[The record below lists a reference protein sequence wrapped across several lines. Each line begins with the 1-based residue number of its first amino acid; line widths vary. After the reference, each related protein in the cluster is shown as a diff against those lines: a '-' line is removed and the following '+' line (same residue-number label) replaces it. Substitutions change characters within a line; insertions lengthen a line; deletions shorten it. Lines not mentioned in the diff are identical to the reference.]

1 MIKIENLTKK
11 INNKFIFNN
20 LNLEIPLNK
29 ITFVIGKSGIGKSTL
44 INLIAGFTK
53 KDKGKISFF
62 DRDGSELEKPLVDV
76 VFQDFNLIESLS
88 IKNNILIANHILNR
102 ESDDLEIQQAA
113 NSIGIETNKLD
124 QIAKNLSGGE
134 KQRAAFL
141 RSLSRKSDFILL
153 DEPTGNLDH
162 ENSIALLDLLV
173 KASENKTIL
182 IVSHDL
188 ELANQYADQII
199 NLEDLS
205 VNVIENNKQINVE
218 SKNKHSNLIS
228 TLTYKKPSFLQKF
241 KVALLL
247 VLADLKSKITSFILV
262 LVTFFALI
270 FSMVIFMNLHVSAKN
285 IVIDEVAQS
294 NFDTIRVS
302 EKGIVSL
309 APGEIDKLKKDN
321 PKIKHTS
328 LLYSPLFY
336 YTFIYNGKE
345 VSFKNSSIWPIDESD
360 FFKNRYSSSFSK
372 DKNFNS
378 RFITNP
384 NEVILSQKLIEELE
398 IDNPIGK
405 TIKIAHPGRFN
416 FEQNHDNLDRFS
428 ESATIVGILDESLDD
443 RSNFSLVH
451 TDKLKSVYQKSIQN
465 EKESK
470 FDEFEILLDNY
481 FSSHLLEYASSR
493 PSTLADDEINF
504 TPNKIHKS
512 FYENSNQV
520 NSINLKKG
528 TLPKNFNEIAV
539 SSNITDKIGKLLQ
552 ITNKKNT
559 IIFKVVGV
567 FDPEKNDENIAIF
580 NNSIEKYYN
589 ELLPTSAVVYFDHD
603 NLYNNINEF
612 INKYSKP
619 GVSRYY
625 ATSGGI
631 DQVLNQLINSQHTLL
646 LIIFASIIIFGIIL
660 LIFVSLYATN
670 LSNFKKKSIGIL
682 KSLGGKTSQIFL
694 YHWLNLVILSAF
706 VFVFGIIFSI
716 SFVPLIYGAISNQ
729 NSVFP
734 DYQQIAVIFIII
746 WLASFFILSIIY
758 SLISYVTYKKDIVT
772 LLK

>member
-53 KDKGKISFF
+53 KDSGKISFF
-62 DRDGSELEKPLVDV
+62 DETGSEIKKPLVDV

-124 QIAKNLSGGE
+124 QVAKNLSGGE

-205 VNVIENNKQINVE
+205 VNVIKNNKQINVE

-228 TLTYKKPSFLQKF
+228 NQVYKKPSFLQKF

-247 VLADLKSKITSFILV
+247 VLADFKSKITSFILV
-262 LVTFFALI
+262 LVAFLALI
-270 FSMVIFMNLHVSAKN
+270 FSMVVFMNLHVSAKN
-285 IVIDEVAQS
+285 IVTDTVAQS
-294 NFDTIRVS
+294 NFDAIRIS
-302 EKGIVSL
+302 EKEAISL
-309 APGEIDKLKKDN
+309 PLEEIEQLKKDN

-328 LLYSPLFY
+328 LLYSKLEN
-336 YTFIYNGKE
+336 YTFIYDGKVAIE
-345 VSFKNSSIWPIDESD
+345 NRSIWPIDESD
-360 FFKNRYSSSFSK
+360 FFKNRFSSFSK
-372 DKNFNS
+372 DKNFNN
-378 RFITNP
+378 RFITNS
-384 NEVILSQKLIEELE
+384 NEVILSQKLIEELK

-405 TIKIAHPGRFN
+405 TIKIINVNQPILN
-416 FEQNHDNLDRFS
+416 QKFEDLDRLFS
-428 ESATIVGILDESLDD
+428 KSATIVGILDKSFDD
-443 RSNFSLVH
+443 GTNFSLVH
-451 TDKLKSVYQKSIQN
+451 TDKLKSAYQKSEPN

-470 FDEFEILLDNY
+470 FDEFRFLHDDY
-481 FSSHLLEYASSR
+481 FSLDFEKYVFGGHSNLI
-493 PSTLADDEINF
+493 DEAF
-504 TPNKIHKS
+504 EKPNKIHKS
-512 FYENSNQV
+512 FYENSDQANL
-520 NSINLKKG
+520 INLKKG

-539 SSNITDKIGKLLQ
+539 SSNITDKTGKLLK
-552 ITNKKNT
+552 ISNNKNT
-559 IIFKVVGV
+559 LIFKVVGV
-567 FDPEKNDENIAIF
+567 FDPEKDDENIAIF
-580 NNSIEKYYN
+580 NNNIEKYSN
-589 ELLPTSAVVYFDHD
+589 ELLPLAAVIYFDHD
-603 NLYNNINEF
+603 NLYNNINDF
-612 INKYSKP
+612 LNKYSKL

-625 ATSGGI
+625 LTSDGPDKI
-631 DQVLNQLINSQHTLL
+631 LNRIISSQYVLL
-646 LIIFASIIIFGIIL
+646 LIIFASIIIFGISL

-670 LSNFKKKSIGIL
+670 LSKFKKKSIGIL

-729 NSVFP
+729 NSIFP
-734 DYQQIAVIFIII
+734 DYQQISVIFTII
-746 WLASFFILSIIY
+746 WFASFFILSIIY
-758 SLISYVTYKKDIVT
+758 SLISYITYKKDIVT

>member
-1 MIKIENLTKK
+1 MIKVKNLTKK
-11 INNKFIFNN
+11 IDNKFIFNN

-53 KDKGKISFF
+53 KDSGKISFF
-62 DRDGSELEKPLVDV
+62 DKNGSELERPLVDV

-102 ESDDLEIQQAA
+102 ESNDLEIQQAA
-113 NSIGIETNKLD
+113 NSIGVETNKLD
-124 QIAKNLSGGE
+124 QLAKNLSGGE

-173 KASENKTIL
+173 KASESKTIL

-199 NLEDLS
+199 NLENLS

-218 SKNKHSNLIS
+218 SKNKHSNPIS
-228 TLTYKKPSFLQKF
+228 NQVYKKPGFLQKF

-247 VLADLKSKITSFILV
+247 VLADFKSKITSFILV

-270 FSMVIFMNLHVSAKN
+270 FSMVVFMNLHFSAKN
-285 IVIDEVAQS
+285 IVTDTLAQS
-294 NFDTIRVS
+294 NFDVIRIN
-302 EKGIVSL
+302 EKEIISL
-309 APGEIDKLKKDN
+309 APEEIDQLKKDN

-328 LLYSPLFY
+328 LLYNNLEK
-336 YTFIYNGKE
+336 YTFIYDGKVAFE
-345 VSFKNSSIWPIDESD
+345 NRSIWPIDESD
-360 FFKNRYSSSFSK
+360 FFKNRFSSFSK
-372 DKNFNS
+372 DKNFNN

-384 NEVILSQKLIEELE
+384 NEVILSQKLIEELK

-405 TIKIAHPGRFN
+405 TIKIINVNQSILEQN
-416 FEQNHDNLDRFS
+416 FEDLERFS
-428 ESATIVGILDESLDD
+428 ESATIVGILDKSFDD
-443 RSNFSLVH
+443 GNNFSLVH
-451 TDKLKSVYQKSIQN
+451 TDKLKSVYQKSKPN

-470 FDEFEILLDNY
+470 FDEFGLLPDDY
-481 FSSHLLEYASSR
+481 FSLDFEKYVFDGK
-493 PSTLADDEINF
+493 STLLTDE
-504 TPNKIHKS
+504 TLVKPNKIHKS

-520 NSINLKKG
+520 NLINLKKG

-539 SSNITDKIGKLLQ
+539 SSNITDKTGKLLK
-552 ITNKKNT
+552 INNNKNT
-559 IIFKVVGV
+559 LIFKVVGV
-567 FDPEKNDENIAIF
+567 FDPEKGDENIAIF
-580 NNSIEKYYN
+580 NNSIEKYSS
-589 ELLPTSAVVYFDHD
+589 ELLPIAAVVYFDHN

-612 INKYSKP
+612 LNKYSKL
-619 GVSRYY
+619 GVNRYY
-625 ATSGGI
+625 STSGGP
-631 DQVLNQLINSQHTLL
+631 DQILNRIISSQYVLL
-646 LIIFASIIIFGIIL
+646 LIIFVSIIIFGISL

-670 LSNFKKKSIGIL
+670 LSKFKKKSIGIL

-706 VFVFGIIFSI
+706 VFVFGIILSI

-734 DYQQIAVIFIII
+734 DYLQISVIFIII
-746 WLASFFILSIIY
+746 WFASFFILSIIY
-758 SLISYVTYKKDIVT
+758 SLISYITYKKDIVT

>member
-11 INNKFIFNN
+11 IDNKFIFDN

-53 KDKGKISFF
+53 KDSGKISFF
-62 DRDGSELEKPLVDV
+62 DENGSELEKPLVDV

-124 QIAKNLSGGE
+124 QVAKNLSGGE

-173 KASENKTIL
+173 KASESKTIL

-188 ELANQYADQII
+188 ELAKQYADQII
-199 NLEDLS
+199 NLENLS

-228 TLTYKKPSFLQKF
+228 NQVYKKPSFLQKF

-247 VLADLKSKITSFILV
+247 VLADFKSKITSFILV

-270 FSMVIFMNLHVSAKN
+270 FSMVIFMNLHFSAKN
-285 IVIDEVAQS
+285 IVTDTVAQS
-294 NFDTIRVS
+294 NFDAIRIG
-302 EKGIVSL
+302 EKDIISL
-309 APGEIDKLKKDN
+309 APEEIDQLKKDN

-328 LLYSPLFY
+328 LLYSSLEDF
-336 YTFIYNGKE
+336 TFIYNDN
-345 VSFKNSSIWPIDESD
+345 VSLENRSIWPTDESD
-360 FFKNRYSSSFSK
+360 FFKNRFSSFSK
-372 DKNFNS
+372 DKDFNN

-384 NEVILSQKLIEELE
+384 NEVILSQKLIEELK

-405 TIKIAHPGRFN
+405 TIKIINVNPLILRQK
-416 FEQNHDNLDRFS
+416 FEDLDRFS
-428 ESATIVGILDESLDD
+428 ESATIVGILDKPFDD
-443 RSNFSLVH
+443 GANFSLVH
-451 TDKLKSVYQKSIQN
+451 TDKLKSVYQKSKPN

-470 FDEFEILLDNY
+470 FDEFEFLPDDY
-481 FSSHLLEYASSR
+481 FSLNFQKYVFSR
-493 PSTLADDEINF
+493 RSTVETDE
-504 TPNKIHKS
+504 TLVKPNKIHKS
-512 FYENSNQV
+512 FYENSSQAS
-520 NSINLKKG
+520 SINLKKG

-539 SSNITDKIGKLLQ
+539 SSNITDKTGKLLK
-552 ITNKKNT
+552 INNNKNT
-559 IIFKVVGV
+559 LIFKVVGV
-567 FDPEKNDENIAIF
+567 FDPEKDDENIAIF
-580 NNSIEKYYN
+580 SNNIEKYSS
-589 ELLPTSAVVYFDHD
+589 ELLPISAMIYFDHD
-603 NLYNNINEF
+603 NLYNNINDF
-612 INKYSKP
+612 LNKYSKP

-625 ATSGGI
+625 STNGGPDEI
-631 DQVLNQLINSQHTLL
+631 LNQIISSQYVLL
-646 LIIFASIIIFGIIL
+646 LIIFVSIIIFGISL

-670 LSNFKKKSIGIL
+670 LSKFKKKSIGIL

-706 VFVFGIIFSI
+706 VFVFGIILSI
-716 SFVPLIYGAISNQ
+716 SFVPLIYGAISHQ

-734 DYQQIAVIFIII
+734 DYQQISIIFIII
-746 WLASFFILSIIY
+746 WFASFFILSIIY
-758 SLISYVTYKKDIVT
+758 SLISYITYKKDIVT

>member
-44 INLIAGFTK
+44 INLIAGFIK

-62 DRDGSELEKPLVDV
+62 DKDGSEIKKPLVDV

-113 NSIGIETNKLD
+113 NSIGIESNKLD
-124 QIAKNLSGGE
+124 QVAKNLSGGE

-199 NLEDLS
+199 NLENLS
-205 VNVIENNKQINVE
+205 VNVIENSKQINVE

-228 TLTYKKPSFLQKF
+228 NQVYKKPGFLQKF

-247 VLADLKSKITSFILV
+247 VLADFKSKITSFILV

-285 IVIDEVAQS
+285 IVIDTVAQS
-294 NFDTIRVS
+294 NFDAIRIR
-302 EKGIVSL
+302 EKNIISL
-309 APGEIDKLKKDN
+309 APEEIDQLKKDN
-321 PKIKHTS
+321 PKIKHTT
-328 LLYSPLFY
+328 LLYSSLKD
-336 YTFIYNGKE
+336 YTFIYNDG
-345 VSFKNSSIWPIDESD
+345 VSLENRSIWPTDESD
-360 FFKNRYSSSFSK
+360 FFKNRFSSFSK
-372 DKNFNS
+372 DKNFGN

-405 TIKIAHPGRFN
+405 TIKIVHLNSLTLGK
-416 FEQNHDNLDRFS
+416 NLEDLEPFS
-428 ESATIVGILDESLDD
+428 EPATIVGILDKSLDD
-443 RSNFSLVH
+443 GNNFSLVH
-451 TDKLKSVYQKSIQN
+451 IDKLKSVYQKSKPI

-470 FDEFEILLDNY
+470 FDQFVFLPDDY
-481 FSSHLLEYASSR
+481 FSLDFSGYVSSRQSIVLTDETLLE
-493 PSTLADDEINF
+493 PK
-504 TPNKIHKS
+504 KIHKS

-520 NSINLKKG
+520 NSLNLKKG

-539 SSNITDKIGKLLQ
+539 SSNITDKTGKLLK
-552 ITNKKNT
+552 INNNNKNT
-559 IIFKVVGV
+559 LIFKVVGV
-567 FDPEKNDENIAIF
+567 FDPEKNDENIVIF
-580 NNSIEKYYN
+580 NNNIEKYSS
-589 ELLPTSAVVYFDHD
+589 ELLPTGAVVYFDHD

-612 INKYSKP
+612 LNKYSKP
-619 GVSRYY
+619 GVSRFYS
-625 ATSGGI
+625 TSGGP
-631 DQVLNQLINSQHTLL
+631 DEVLNRVINSQYTLL
-646 LIIFASIIIFGIIL
+646 LIIFVSIIIFGISL

-670 LSNFKKKSIGIL
+670 LSKFKKKSIGIL

-706 VFVFGIIFSI
+706 VFVLGIIFSI
-716 SFVPLIYGAISNQ
+716 SFVPLIYGVISNQ

-734 DYQQIAVIFIII
+734 DYQQISVIFIII

-758 SLISYVTYKKDIVT
+758 SLISYITYKKDIVT

>member
-11 INNKFIFNN
+11 IDNKSIFNN
-20 LNLEIPLNK
+20 LSLEIPSNK

-53 KDKGKISFF
+53 KDSGKISFF
-62 DRDGSELEKPLVDV
+62 NKDGSELEKPLVDV

-124 QIAKNLSGGE
+124 QVAKNLSGGE

-199 NLEDLS
+199 NLENLS

-218 SKNKHSNLIS
+218 SKNKHSNSIS
-228 TLTYKKPSFLQKF
+228 NQVYKKPGFLQKF

-247 VLADLKSKITSFILV
+247 VLADFKSKITSFILV

-270 FSMVIFMNLHVSAKN
+270 FSMVIFMNLHFSAKN
-285 IVIDEVAQS
+285 ISIDTVTQS
-294 NFDTIRVS
+294 NFDTIAIR
-302 EKGIVSL
+302 EKDIISL
-309 APGEIDKLKKDN
+309 APEEINQLKKDN

-328 LLYSPLFY
+328 LLYSSLDDF
-336 YTFIYNGKE
+336 TFIYNDN
-345 VSFKNSSIWPIDESD
+345 VSLENRSIWPTDESD
-360 FFKNRYSSSFSK
+360 FFKNRFSSFSK
-372 DKNFNS
+372 DGNFSN

-384 NEVILSQKLIEELE
+384 NEVILSQKLIDELK

-405 TIKIAHPGRFN
+405 TIKIINVNPLILKQK
-416 FEQNHDNLDRFS
+416 FEDLDRFS
-428 ESATIVGILDESLDD
+428 ESATIVGILDKPFDD
-443 RSNFSLVH
+443 GANFSLVH
-451 TDKLKSVYQKSIQN
+451 TDKLKSVYQKSKPN

-470 FDEFEILLDNY
+470 FDEFEFLPDDY
-481 FSSHLLEYASSR
+481 FSLDFEKYVFSR
-493 PSTLADDEINF
+493 PSTVETDE
-504 TPNKIHKS
+504 TLVKPNKIHKS

-528 TLPKNFNEIAV
+528 ALPKNFNEIAV
-539 SSNITDKIGKLLQ
+539 SSNITDKIGKLLK
-552 ITNKKNT
+552 ITNNKNT
-559 IIFKVVGV
+559 LIFKVVGV
-567 FDPEKNDENIAIF
+567 FDPEKDDENIAIF
-580 NNSIEKYYN
+580 NNSVEKYSS
-589 ELLPTSAVVYFDHD
+589 ELLPTSALIYFDHD

-612 INKYSKP
+612 LNKYGKL

-625 ATSGGI
+625 STTGGPDEI
-631 DQVLNQLINSQHTLL
+631 LNGILSSQYVLL
-646 LIIFASIIIFGIIL
+646 LIIFVSIIIFGISL

-670 LSNFKKKSIGIL
+670 LSKFKKKSIGIL

-716 SFVPLIYGAISNQ
+716 SFVPLIYGAISHQ
-729 NSVFP
+729 NSIFP
-734 DYQQIAVIFIII
+734 DYQQISVIFIII
-746 WLASFFILSIIY
+746 WFASFLILSIIY
-758 SLISYVTYKKDIVT
+758 SLISYITYKKDIVT

>member
-11 INNKFIFNN
+11 IDNKFIFDN

-53 KDKGKISFF
+53 KDSGKISFF
-62 DRDGSELEKPLVDV
+62 NKDGSELEKPLVDV

-124 QIAKNLSGGE
+124 QVAKNLSGGE

-173 KASENKTIL
+173 KASESKTIL

-199 NLEDLS
+199 NLENLS

-218 SKNKHSNLIS
+218 LKNKHSNLIS
-228 TLTYKKPSFLQKF
+228 NQVYKKPSFLQKF

-247 VLADLKSKITSFILV
+247 VLADFKSKITSFILV

-270 FSMVIFMNLHVSAKN
+270 FSMVIFMNLHFSAKN
-285 IVIDEVAQS
+285 IVTDTVAQS
-294 NFDTIRVS
+294 NFDAIRIS
-302 EKGIVSL
+302 EKDIISL
-309 APGEIDKLKKDN
+309 PLEEIDQLKKDN

-328 LLYSPLFY
+328 LLYSSLEDF
-336 YTFIYNGKE
+336 TFIYNDN
-345 VSFKNSSIWPIDESD
+345 VSLENRSIWPTDESD
-360 FFKNRYSSSFSK
+360 FFKNRFSSFSK
-372 DKNFNS
+372 DKNFNN

-384 NEVILSQKLIEELE
+384 NEVILSQKLIEELK

-405 TIKIAHPGRFN
+405 TIKIINVNPLILRQK
-416 FEQNHDNLDRFS
+416 FEDLDRFS
-428 ESATIVGILDESLDD
+428 ESATIVGILDKPFDD
-443 RSNFSLVH
+443 GANFSLVH
-451 TDKLKSVYQKSIQN
+451 TDKLKSVYQKSKPN

-470 FDEFEILLDNY
+470 FDEFEFLPDDY
-481 FSSHLLEYASSR
+481 FSLNFQKYVFSR
-493 PSTLADDEINF
+493 RSTVETDE
-504 TPNKIHKS
+504 TLVKPNKIHKS
-512 FYENSNQV
+512 FYENSSQA

-539 SSNITDKIGKLLQ
+539 SSNITDKTGKLLK
-552 ITNKKNT
+552 INNNKNT
-559 IIFKVVGV
+559 LIFKVVGV
-567 FDPEKNDENIAIF
+567 FDPEKDDENIAIF
-580 NNSIEKYYN
+580 SNNIEKYSS
-589 ELLPTSAVVYFDHD
+589 ELLPISAMIYFDHD
-603 NLYNNINEF
+603 NLYNNINDF
-612 INKYSKP
+612 LNKYSKP

-625 ATSGGI
+625 STNGGPDEI
-631 DQVLNQLINSQHTLL
+631 LNQIISSQYVLL
-646 LIIFASIIIFGIIL
+646 LIIFVSIIIFGISL

-670 LSNFKKKSIGIL
+670 LSKFKKKSIGIL

-706 VFVFGIIFSI
+706 VFVFGIILSI
-716 SFVPLIYGAISNQ
+716 SFVPLIYGAISHQ

-734 DYQQIAVIFIII
+734 DYQQISIIFIII
-746 WLASFFILSIIY
+746 WFASFFILSIIY
-758 SLISYVTYKKDIVT
+758 SLISYITYKKDIVT

>member
-11 INNKFIFNN
+11 IDNKFIFDN

-29 ITFVIGKSGIGKSTL
+29 ITFVIGRSGIGKSTL

-53 KDKGKISFF
+53 KDSGKISFF
-62 DRDGSELEKPLVDV
+62 DKNGSELEKPLVDV

-113 NSIGIETNKLD
+113 NFIGIKTNKLD

-173 KASENKTIL
+173 KASESKTIL

-199 NLEDLS
+199 NLENLS
-205 VNVIENNKQINVE
+205 VNVIESNKQINVE
-218 SKNKHSNLIS
+218 SKNKHSNLTS
-228 TLTYKKPSFLQKF
+228 NQAYKKPGFLQKF

-247 VLADLKSKITSFILV
+247 VLADFKSKITSFILV

-270 FSMVIFMNLHVSAKN
+270 FSMVVFMNLHFSAKN
-285 IVIDEVAQS
+285 IVTDTLAQS
-294 NFDTIRVS
+294 NFDAIRIG
-302 EKGIVSL
+302 EKDIISL
-309 APGEIDKLKKDN
+309 VPEEIDQLKKDN

-328 LLYSPLFY
+328 LLYSSLEDF
-336 YTFIYNGKE
+336 TFIYNDK
-345 VSFKNSSIWPIDESD
+345 VSLENRSIWPTDESD
-360 FFKNRYSSSFSK
+360 FFKNRFSSFSK
-372 DKNFNS
+372 DKNFNN

-384 NEVILSQKLIEELE
+384 NEVILSQKLIEELK

-405 TIKIAHPGRFN
+405 TIKIINVNPLILRQK
-416 FEQNHDNLDRFS
+416 FEDLDRFS
-428 ESATIVGILDESLDD
+428 ESATIVGILDKPFDD
-443 RSNFSLVH
+443 GANFSLVH
-451 TDKLKSVYQKSIQN
+451 TDKLKSTYQKSKPN

-470 FDEFEILLDNY
+470 FDQFEFLPDDY
-481 FSSHLLEYASSR
+481 FSLDFEKYVFSR
-493 PSTLADDEINF
+493 PLTVETDETLVK
-504 TPNKIHKS
+504 PNKIHKS
-512 FYENSNQV
+512 FYENSSQA

-539 SSNITDKIGKLLQ
+539 SSNITDKIGKLFKVA
-552 ITNKKNT
+552 NNKNT
-559 IIFKVVGV
+559 LIFKVVGV
-567 FDPEKNDENIAIF
+567 FDPEKDDENIAIF
-580 NNSIEKYYN
+580 NNNVEKYSN
-589 ELLPTSAVVYFDHD
+589 ELLPISAMIYFEHD

-612 INKYSKP
+612 SNKYSKL

-625 ATSGGI
+625 LTNGGP
-631 DQVLNQLINSQHTLL
+631 DQILNRIISSRYVLL
-646 LIIFASIIIFGIIL
+646 LIIFVSIVIFGISL

-670 LSNFKKKSIGIL
+670 LSKFKKKSIGIL

-706 VFVFGIIFSI
+706 VFVFGIILSI

-734 DYQQIAVIFIII
+734 DYLQISVIFIII
-746 WLASFFILSIIY
+746 WFASFFILSIIY
-758 SLISYVTYKKDIVT
+758 SLISYGTYKKDIVT

>member
-1 MIKIENLTKK
+1 MIKIKNLTKK
-11 INNKFIFNN
+11 IDNKFIFNN

-44 INLIAGFTK
+44 INLIAGFIK
-53 KDKGKISFF
+53 KDSGKISFF
-62 DRDGSELEKPLVDV
+62 DKNGSELEKPLVDV

-102 ESDDLEIQQAA
+102 ESDDSEIQQAA

-124 QIAKNLSGGE
+124 QIVKNLSGGE

-153 DEPTGNLDH
+153 DEPTGNLDD

-199 NLEDLS
+199 NLENLS

-218 SKNKHSNLIS
+218 SKNKHSNPIS
-228 TLTYKKPSFLQKF
+228 NQVYKKPGFLQKF

-247 VLADLKSKITSFILV
+247 VLADFKSKITSFILV

-270 FSMVIFMNLHVSAKN
+270 FSIVVFMNLHFSAKN
-285 IVIDEVAQS
+285 IVTDTVAQS
-294 NFDTIRVS
+294 NFDVIRIN
-302 EKGIVSL
+302 EKEIISL
-309 APGEIDKLKKDN
+309 PLEEINQLKKDN

-328 LLYSPLFY
+328 LLYNDLEK
-336 YTFIYNGKE
+336 YTFIYDGKLALE
-345 VSFKNSSIWPIDESD
+345 NRSIWPIDESD
-360 FFKNRYSSSFSK
+360 FFKNRFSSFSK
-372 DKNFNS
+372 DKNFNN

-384 NEVILSQKLIEELE
+384 NEVILSQKLIEELK

-405 TIKIAHPGRFN
+405 TIKIIN
-416 FEQNHDNLDRFS
+416 VNQSISEQQNLKDLERFS
-428 ESATIVGILDESLDD
+428 ESATIVGILDKSFDD
-443 RSNFSLVH
+443 GANFSLVH
-451 TDKLKSVYQKSIQN
+451 TDKLKSVYQKSEPN

-470 FDEFEILLDNY
+470 FDEFRFLHDDY
-481 FSSHLLEYASSR
+481 FSLDFENYVFGGKSNLI
-493 PSTLADDEINF
+493 DETF
-504 TPNKIHKS
+504 EKPNKIHKS
-512 FYENSNQV
+512 FYENSSQA

-539 SSNITDKIGKLLQ
+539 SSNITDKTEKLLK
-552 ITNKKNT
+552 ISNNKNT
-559 IIFKVVGV
+559 LIFKVVGV
-567 FDPEKNDENIAIF
+567 FDPEKDDENIAIF
-580 NNSIEKYYN
+580 NNNIEKYSS
-589 ELLPTSAVVYFDHD
+589 ELLPIAAVVYFDHD

-612 INKYSKP
+612 LNKYSKQ

-625 ATSGGI
+625 STTGGPDEI
-631 DQVLNQLINSQHTLL
+631 LNEIISSQYVLL
-646 LIIFASIIIFGIIL
+646 LIIFVSIIIFGISL

-670 LSNFKKKSIGIL
+670 LSKFKKKSIGIL

-706 VFVFGIIFSI
+706 VFVLGIVLSI
-716 SFVPLIYGAISNQ
+716 SLVPLIYGAISNQ

-734 DYQQIAVIFIII
+734 DYQQISLIFIII
-746 WLASFFILSIIY
+746 WFASFFILSIIY
-758 SLISYVTYKKDIVT
+758 SLISYITYKKDIVT

>member
-11 INNKFIFNN
+11 IDNKSIFNN

-29 ITFVIGKSGIGKSTL
+29 ITFVIGRSGIGKSTL

-53 KDKGKISFF
+53 KDSGKISFF
-62 DRDGSELEKPLVDV
+62 DENGSELEKPLVDV

-102 ESDDLEIQQAA
+102 ESDNLEIQQAA

-124 QIAKNLSGGE
+124 QVAKNLSGGE

-199 NLEDLS
+199 NLENLS
-205 VNVIENNKQINVE
+205 VNVIENNKQISVE

-228 TLTYKKPSFLQKF
+228 NQIYKKPGFLQKF

-247 VLADLKSKITSFILV
+247 VLADFKSKITSFILV

-285 IVIDEVAQS
+285 IVIDTVAQS
-294 NFDTIRVS
+294 NFDAIAIR
-302 EKGIVSL
+302 EKDIISL
-309 APGEIDKLKKDN
+309 APEEIDQLKKDN
-321 PKIKHTS
+321 PKIKHTT
-328 LLYSPLFY
+328 LLYSSLKD
-336 YTFIYNGKE
+336 YTFIYNDG
-345 VSFKNSSIWPIDESD
+345 VSLKNRSIWPADESD
-360 FFKNRYSSSFSK
+360 FFKNRFSSFSK
-372 DKNFNS
+372 DKNFVN

-405 TIKIAHPGRFN
+405 TIKIVHL
-416 FEQNHDNLDRFS
+416 DSLNLGQKLEDLEPFS
-428 ESATIVGILDESLDD
+428 ESATIVGILDKSLDD
-443 RSNFSLVH
+443 GNNFSLVH
-451 TDKLKSVYQKSIQN
+451 IDKLKSVYQKSKPVK
-465 EKESK
+465 KESK
-470 FDEFEILLDNY
+470 FDQFEFLPDDY
-481 FSSHLLEYASSR
+481 FSLDFSGYVSSRQSIVATDETLLE
-493 PSTLADDEINF
+493 PK
-504 TPNKIHKS
+504 KIHKS
-512 FYENSNQV
+512 FYENSNQA
-520 NSINLKKG
+520 NSLNLKKG

-539 SSNITDKIGKLLQ
+539 SSNITDKTGKLLK
-552 ITNKKNT
+552 INNNNKNT
-559 IIFKVVGV
+559 LIFKVVGV
-567 FDPEKNDENIAIF
+567 FDPEKNDENIVIF
-580 NNSIEKYYN
+580 NNNIEKYSS
-589 ELLPTSAVVYFDHD
+589 ELLPTGAVVYFDHD

-612 INKYSKP
+612 LNKYSKP

-625 ATSGGI
+625 STSGGP
-631 DQVLNQLINSQHTLL
+631 DQVLNRVINSQYTLL
-646 LIIFASIIIFGIIL
+646 LIIFVSIIIFGISL

-670 LSNFKKKSIGIL
+670 LSKFKKKSIGIL

-706 VFVFGIIFSI
+706 VFVLGIIFSI

-758 SLISYVTYKKDIVT
+758 SLISYITYKKDIVT

>member
-11 INNKFIFNN
+11 IDNKSIFNN
-20 LNLEIPLNK
+20 LSLEIPSNK

-53 KDKGKISFF
+53 KDSGKISFF
-62 DRDGSELEKPLVDV
+62 NKDGSELEKPLVDV

-102 ESDDLEIQQAA
+102 ESDDSEIQQAA
-113 NSIGIETNKLD
+113 NSISIETNKLD

-173 KASENKTIL
+173 KASESKTIL

-199 NLEDLS
+199 NLENLS

-218 SKNKHSNLIS
+218 SKNKHSNSIS
-228 TLTYKKPSFLQKF
+228 NQVYKKPGFLQKF

-247 VLADLKSKITSFILV
+247 VLADFKSKITSFILV

-270 FSMVIFMNLHVSAKN
+270 FSMVIFMNLHFSAKN
-285 IVIDEVAQS
+285 IAIDTVTQS
-294 NFDTIRVS
+294 NFDTIAIR
-302 EKGIVSL
+302 EKDIISL
-309 APGEIDKLKKDN
+309 APEEINQLKNDN
-321 PKIKHTS
+321 PKIKYTS
-328 LLYSPLFY
+328 LLYSNLDDF
-336 YTFIYNGKE
+336 TFIYNDN
-345 VSFKNSSIWPIDESD
+345 VSLENRSIWPADESE
-360 FFKNRYSSSFSK
+360 FFKNRFSSFSK
-372 DKNFNS
+372 DGNFSN

-384 NEVILSQKLIEELE
+384 NEVILSQKLIEELK

-405 TIKIAHPGRFN
+405 TIKIINVNPLILKQK
-416 FEQNHDNLDRFS
+416 FEDLDRFS
-428 ESATIVGILDESLDD
+428 EPATIVGILDKPFDD
-443 RSNFSLVH
+443 GANFSLVH
-451 TDKLKSVYQKSIQN
+451 TDKLKSIYQKSKPN

-470 FDEFEILLDNY
+470 FDEFEFLPDDY
-481 FSSHLLEYASSR
+481 FSLDFEKYVFSR
-493 PSTLADDEINF
+493 PSTVETDE
-504 TPNKIHKS
+504 TLVKPNKIHKS
-512 FYENSNQV
+512 FYENSNQT

-528 TLPKNFNEIAV
+528 TLPKHFNEIAV
-539 SSNITDKIGKLLQ
+539 SSNITDKTGKLLK
-552 ITNKKNT
+552 ITNTNKENT
-559 IIFKVVGV
+559 LIFKVVGV
-567 FDPEKNDENIAIF
+567 FDPEKDEENIAIF
-580 NNSIEKYYN
+580 NNNIEKYSN
-589 ELLPTSAVVYFDHD
+589 KLLPTSALIYFDHD

-612 INKYSKP
+612 LNKYGKL

-625 ATSGGI
+625 STTGGPDEI
-631 DQVLNQLINSQHTLL
+631 LNGILSSQYVLL
-646 LIIFASIIIFGIIL
+646 LIIFVSIIIFGISL

-670 LSNFKKKSIGIL
+670 LSKFKKKSIGIL

-706 VFVFGIIFSI
+706 VFVLGIIFSI

-729 NSVFP
+729 NSIFP
-734 DYQQIAVIFIII
+734 DYQQISVIFIII
-746 WLASFFILSIIY
+746 WLSSFIILSIIY
-758 SLISYVTYKKDIVT
+758 SLISYITYKKDIVT

>member
-1 MIKIENLTKK
+1 MIKIEKLTKK
-11 INNKFIFNN
+11 IGNKFIFDN

-29 ITFVIGKSGIGKSTL
+29 ITFVIGRSGIGKSTL

-53 KDKGKISFF
+53 KDSGKISFF
-62 DRDGSELEKPLVDV
+62 DKNGSELEKPLVDV
-76 VFQDFNLIESLS
+76 VFQDFNLIDSLS

-173 KASENKTIL
+173 KASESKTIL

-199 NLEDLS
+199 NLENLS

-218 SKNKHSNLIS
+218 SKNKHLNLIS
-228 TLTYKKPSFLQKF
+228 NQVYKKPGFLQKF

-247 VLADLKSKITSFILV
+247 VLADFKSKITSFILV

-270 FSMVIFMNLHVSAKN
+270 FSIVVFMNLHFSAKN
-285 IVIDEVAQS
+285 IVTDTLAQS
-294 NFDTIRVS
+294 NFDAIRIG
-302 EKGIVSL
+302 EKDIISL
-309 APGEIDKLKKDN
+309 VPEEIDQLKKDN

-328 LLYSPLFY
+328 LLYSRLQD
-336 YTFIYNGKE
+336 YTFIYNDN
-345 VSFKNSSIWPIDESD
+345 VSLENRSIRSTDESD
-360 FFKNRYSSSFSK
+360 FFKNRFSSFSK
-372 DKNFNS
+372 NKNFNN

-405 TIKIAHPGRFN
+405 TIKIVHLNRLTLGKN
-416 FEQNHDNLDRFS
+416 FEDLDPFS
-428 ESATIVGILDESLDD
+428 ESATIVGILDKSLDNGN
-443 RSNFSLVH
+443 NFSLVH
-451 TDKLKSVYQKSIQN
+451 IDKLKSVYQKSNPN

-470 FDEFEILLDNY
+470 FDEFEFLPDDY
-481 FSSHLLEYASSR
+481 FSLDFLGYVSSR
-493 PSTLADDEINF
+493 PLTVETDETLAK
-504 TPNKIHKS
+504 PNKIHKS
-512 FYENSNQV
+512 FYENSNQA

-539 SSNITDKIGKLLQ
+539 SSNITDKTGKLLK
-552 ITNKKNT
+552 ISNNKNT
-559 IIFKVVGV
+559 LIFKVVGV
-567 FDPEKNDENIAIF
+567 FDPEKDDENIAIF
-580 NNSIEKYYN
+580 NNNIEKYSS
-589 ELLPTSAVVYFDHD
+589 ELLPIAAVVYFDHD

-612 INKYSKP
+612 LNKYSKP

-625 ATSGGI
+625 STNGGP
-631 DQVLNQLINSQHTLL
+631 DQILNRAINSQYVLL
-646 LIIFASIIIFGIIL
+646 LIIFVSIIIFGISL

-670 LSNFKKKSIGIL
+670 LSKFKKKSIGIL

-734 DYQQIAVIFIII
+734 DYLQISVIFIII
-746 WLASFFILSIIY
+746 WFASFFILSIIY
-758 SLISYVTYKKDIVT
+758 SLISYITYKKDIVT

>member
-11 INNKFIFNN
+11 IDNKFIFDN

-29 ITFVIGKSGIGKSTL
+29 ITFVIGRSGIGKSTL

-53 KDKGKISFF
+53 KDSGKISFF
-62 DRDGSELEKPLVDV
+62 DENGSELEKPLVDV

-113 NSIGIETNKLD
+113 NFIGIETNKLD
-124 QIAKNLSGGE
+124 QVAKNLSGGE

-173 KASENKTIL
+173 KASESKTIL

-188 ELANQYADQII
+188 ELAKQYADQII
-199 NLEDLS
+199 NLENLS

-218 SKNKHSNLIS
+218 LKNKHSNPIS
-228 TLTYKKPSFLQKF
+228 NQVYKKPGFLQKF

-247 VLADLKSKITSFILV
+247 VLADFKSKITSFILV

-270 FSMVIFMNLHVSAKN
+270 FSMVIFMNLHFSAKN
-285 IVIDEVAQS
+285 IVTDTVAQS
-294 NFDTIRVS
+294 NFDAIRIG
-302 EKGIVSL
+302 EKDIISL
-309 APGEIDKLKKDN
+309 APEEIDQLKKDN

-328 LLYSPLFY
+328 LLYSSLEDF
-336 YTFIYNGKE
+336 TFIYNDN
-345 VSFKNSSIWPIDESD
+345 VSLENRSIWPTDESD
-360 FFKNRYSSSFSK
+360 FFKNRFSSFSK
-372 DKNFNS
+372 DKDFNN

-384 NEVILSQKLIEELE
+384 NEVILSQKLIEELK

-405 TIKIAHPGRFN
+405 TIKIINVNPLILRQK
-416 FEQNHDNLDRFS
+416 FEDLDRFS
-428 ESATIVGILDESLDD
+428 ESATIVGILDKPFDD
-443 RSNFSLVH
+443 GANFSLVH
-451 TDKLKSVYQKSIQN
+451 TDKLKSVYQKSKPN

-470 FDEFEILLDNY
+470 FDEFEFLPDDY
-481 FSSHLLEYASSR
+481 FSLNFQKYVFSR
-493 PSTLADDEINF
+493 RSTVETDE
-504 TPNKIHKS
+504 TLVKPNKIHKS
-512 FYENSNQV
+512 FYENSNQA
-520 NSINLKKG
+520 NLINLKKG
-528 TLPKNFNEIAV
+528 KLPKNFNEIAV
-539 SSNITDKIGKLLQ
+539 SSNITDKIGKLLKVA
-552 ITNKKNT
+552 NNKNT
-559 IIFKVVGV
+559 LIFKVVGV
-567 FDPEKNDENIAIF
+567 FDPEKDDENIAIF
-580 NNSIEKYYN
+580 NNNIEKYSS
-589 ELLPTSAVVYFDHD
+589 ELLPISAMIYFDHD
-603 NLYNNINEF
+603 NLYNNINQF
-612 INKYSKP
+612 LNKYSKL

-625 ATSGGI
+625 STNGGPDEI
-631 DQVLNQLINSQHTLL
+631 LNQIISSQYVLL
-646 LIIFASIIIFGIIL
+646 LIIFVSIIIFGISL

-670 LSNFKKKSIGIL
+670 LSKFKKKSIGIL

-706 VFVFGIIFSI
+706 VFVFGIILSI
-716 SFVPLIYGAISNQ
+716 SFVPLIYGAISHQ

-734 DYQQIAVIFIII
+734 DYQQISIIFIII
-746 WLASFFILSIIY
+746 WFASFFILSIIY
-758 SLISYVTYKKDIVT
+758 SLISYITYKKDIVT

>member
-11 INNKFIFNN
+11 IDNKSIFNN
-20 LNLEIPLNK
+20 LNLKIPSNK

-53 KDKGKISFF
+53 KDSGNISFF
-62 DRDGSELEKPLVDV
+62 DENGSEIKKPLVDV

-102 ESDDLEIQQAA
+102 ELDDSEIQQAA

-173 KASENKTIL
+173 KASESKTIL

-199 NLEDLS
+199 NLENLS

-218 SKNKHSNLIS
+218 SKNKHSNMIS
-228 TLTYKKPSFLQKF
+228 NQVYKKPGFLQKF

-247 VLADLKSKITSFILV
+247 VLADFKSKITSFILV

-270 FSMVIFMNLHVSAKN
+270 FSMVIFMNLHFSAKN
-285 IVIDEVAQS
+285 ISIETVTQS
-294 NFDTIRVS
+294 NFDTIRIA
-302 EKGIVSL
+302 EKDIISL
-309 APGEIDKLKKDN
+309 APEEIDQLKKDN

-328 LLYSPLFY
+328 LVYSSLDNF
-336 YTFIYNGKE
+336 TFIYNGN
-345 VSFKNSSIWPIDESD
+345 VSLENRSIWPTDESD
-360 FFKNRYSSSFSK
+360 FFKNRFSSFSK
-372 DKNFNS
+372 DGNFSN

-384 NEVILSQKLIEELE
+384 NEVVLSQKLIDELK

-405 TIKIAHPGRFN
+405 TIKIINVNPLILKQK
-416 FEQNHDNLDRFS
+416 FEDLDRFS
-428 ESATIVGILDESLDD
+428 ESATIVGILDKPFDD
-443 RSNFSLVH
+443 GANFSLVH
-451 TDKLKSVYQKSIQN
+451 TDKLKSVYQKSKQN
-465 EKESK
+465 GKESK
-470 FDEFEILLDNY
+470 FDEFEFLPDDY
-481 FSSHLLEYASSR
+481 FSLDFEKYVFSR
-493 PSTLADDEINF
+493 PSTVETEETLVK
-504 TPNKIHKS
+504 PNKIHKS

-539 SSNITDKIGKLLQ
+539 SSNITDKTGKLLK

-559 IIFKVVGV
+559 LIFKVVGV
-567 FDPEKNDENIAIF
+567 FDPEKDDENIAIF
-580 NNSIEKYYN
+580 NNNIEKYSG
-589 ELLPTSAVVYFDHD
+589 ELLPISALIYFDHD
-603 NLYNNINEF
+603 NLYNNINDF
-612 INKYSKP
+612 LNKYGKL

-625 ATSGGI
+625 STSGGPDEI
-631 DQVLNQLINSQHTLL
+631 LNEIISSQYVLL
-646 LIIFASIIIFGIIL
+646 LIIFVSIIIFGISL

-670 LSNFKKKSIGIL
+670 LSKFKKKSIGIL

-706 VFVFGIIFSI
+706 VFVLGIIFSI

-729 NSVFP
+729 NSIFP
-734 DYQQIAVIFIII
+734 DYQQISVIFIII
-746 WLASFFILSIIY
+746 WLGSFTILSIIY
-758 SLISYVTYKKDIVT
+758 SLISYITYKKDIVT